1 MNIRTFKSDKQALID
16 EGKRLVSLT
25 DDAKF
30 LRKVTLV
37 NLMLNGATAS
47 SLSPSCG
54 ETARTLSNWIAIVD
68 EQGFE
73 ALRPKK
79 QPGRPFRLTPSQKEI
94 IKDALLLPPEE
105 SGYTVWDGPS
115 LSDYISKRFHVTL
128 GVRQCQRLFHELG
141 FSLIRPQSFPSKDH
155 EEDPRRDEFKKTEN
169 TGRGPGCVGGVPGR
183 SPFYSRSHNYKAMV
197 S

>member
-183 SPFYSRSHNYKAMV
+183 SPFYSRSYNYKAMV

>member
-155 EEDPRRDEFKKTEN
+155 EKDPRRDEFKKN
-169 TGRGPGCVGGVPGR
+169 
-183 SPFYSRSHNYKAMV
+183 
-197 S
+197 

>member
-128 GVRQCQRLFHELG
+128 GVRQCQRLFYEFG

-155 EEDPRRDEFKKTEN
+155 EEDSRRDEFKKTEN
-169 TGRGPGCVGGVPGR
+169 TGRGPGCVSGVPGR
-183 SPFYSRSHNYKAMV
+183 SSFYCRSHNYKAMV